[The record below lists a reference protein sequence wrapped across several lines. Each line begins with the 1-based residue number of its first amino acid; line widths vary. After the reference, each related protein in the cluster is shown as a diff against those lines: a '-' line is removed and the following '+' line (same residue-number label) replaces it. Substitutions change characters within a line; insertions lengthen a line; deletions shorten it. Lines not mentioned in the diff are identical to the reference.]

1 MQVRQSPSQMTYFPT
16 HSIPIKKNEDVTI
29 YKNSTILLIKQQQQ
43 QHQQHQQQKNPDSTY
58 SLCESRFDPSS
69 SPPVSDFMKRLSER
83 QMYYNKPENLS
94 KFAKT

>member
-1 MQVRQSPSQMTYFPT
+1 MQVQQSPSQMTYFPT
-16 HSIPIKKNEDVTI
+16 HSIPIKKNEAVTM
-29 YKNSTILLIKQQQQ
+29 YKNSTILLIKQ

-83 QMYYNKPENLS
+83 HMYYNKPENLS
-94 KFAKT
+94 KLAKT